1 MSHGIVLGIETSCD
15 ETAVAVIN
23 EGKVTDLLS
32 SQADLHK
39 PYGGIV
45 PELACR
51 RHIEAVG
58 PLLNELLR
66 RASLSLAQLDAVA
79 VTVGPGLIGALLVG
93 VSFAKSLSYAL
104 KIPLLAIHHLEG
116 HIASVFLEQEDI
128 AFPAIAL
135 VVSGGHTNLYKMPK
149 RGEYQLLGETLDD
162 AAGEALD
169 KGARLLGYDYPGGP
183 IIDNL
188 AKQGNPA
195 RYPFTVP
202 NPTGPNFSFSGVKTA
217 LRQALQRENR
227 QEKKAKDM
235 ESFHA
240 DIAASYQKAIVE
252 SLVLKSLSALKQENA
267 KSIILTGGVAANSFL
282 RRRMR
287 EEGEGAGFAVYIPSP
302 RYCTDNAAMIAMA
315 GIAHLERGAFAPLD
329 ISPNPTLKLTA

>member
-32 SQADLHK
+32 SQIDLHK

-66 RASLSLAQLDAVA
+66 RASLPPAQLDAVA

-116 HIASVFLEQEDI
+116 HITSVFLEQEDI

-188 AKQGNPA
+188 AKQGNPE
-195 RYPFTVP
+195 RYPFTIP
-202 NPTGPNFSFSGVKTA
+202 NKTGPNFSFSGVKTA

-235 ESFHA
+235 KSFHA

-252 SLVLKSLSALKQENA
+252 SLVLKTLSALKQENA
-267 KSIILTGGVAANSFL
+267 KSIILTGGVAANSLL
-282 RRRMR
+282 RQRMR
-287 EEGEGAGFAVYIPSP
+287 EEGEGVGCAVYIPSP